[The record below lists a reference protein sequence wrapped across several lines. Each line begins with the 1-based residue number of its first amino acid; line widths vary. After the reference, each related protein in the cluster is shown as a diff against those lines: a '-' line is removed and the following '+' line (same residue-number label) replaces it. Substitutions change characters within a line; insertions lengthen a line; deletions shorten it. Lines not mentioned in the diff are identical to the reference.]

1 MIPIYAFAYF
11 APTIIKALG
20 YGTIQ
25 TQLHSVPPF
34 AAAIGLCIV
43 TAYLSD
49 LWSIRLPFI
58 LFGDLLII
66 IGLAIMLTTHGA
78 GHFSAEYLGIC
89 FITMGAFSAGAV
101 IICWVLMNMQG
112 HKQRSIGSGLVIG
125 VGNAGG
131 IVAVFCFTKD
141 DAPLYKR
148 GYWILMGVTLAG
160 TVTTVVYGLVVA
172 RERRRQIQVE
182 GRTDKEKIV
191 SL

>member
-34 AAAIGLCIV
+34 AAALGLCIL
-43 TAYLSD
+43 TAYFSD
-49 LWSIRLPFI
+49 RYAIRYPFI
-58 LFGDLLII
+58 LLGDLLII
-66 IGLAIMLTTHGA
+66 IGLAIMLTMHGSS
-78 GHFSAEYLGIC
+78 HFSAQYLGIC

-101 IICWVLMNMQG
+101 IVCWVLMNMQG
-112 HKQRSIGSGLVIG
+112 HKQRSIGSGFVIG

-148 GYWILMGVTLAG
+148 GYWILMGIALAG
-160 TVTTVVYGLVVA
+160 TLSTVLYGLVVA
-172 RERRRQIQVE
+172 RERRRQLNTE
-182 GRTDKEKIV
+182 GKTDNEKV
-191 SL
+191 LSL

>member
-1 MIPIYAFAYF
+1 MVPIYAFSYF
-11 APTIIKALG
+11 APTIIKTLH
-20 YGTIQ
+20 YETIQ

-34 AAAIGLCIV
+34 AAALGLCIL
-43 TAYLSD
+43 TAYFSD
-49 LWSIRLPFI
+49 KWAIRYPFI

-89 FITMGAFSAGAV
+89 FITMGAFTSGAV
-101 IICWVLMNMQG
+101 IVCWVLMNMQG
-112 HKQRSIGSGLVIG
+112 HKERSIGSGFVIG

-148 GYWILMGVTLAG
+148 GYWILMAMALAG
-160 TVTTVVYGLVVA
+160 TLVTVVYGLVVA
-172 RERRRQIQVE
+172 RERRRQIQTE
-182 GRTDKEKIV
+182 GKTDKEKV
-191 SL
+191 LSL